1 MPNNELVIIVIN
13 KDFDTNM
20 LKIYDSN
27 KTIS

>member
-1 MPNNELVIIVIN
+1 MPNNELVMIVIN